1 MRLSLAFAVLLAA
14 LLGVSC
20 SPAPDSPDRNHTL
33 NLNPSNGEIKSKSK
47 ITIKKKDEFVTY
59 HVTGKITELHPAES
73 SVEIQHDEI
82 PGYMKAMTMPFDVKD
97 TNELTG
103 LNPGD
108 KVSFKLLVQAEDA
121 WIENIHVTERAVT
134 TSAPITNAAVI
145 RMRDVEPVT
154 MGDLL
159 PEYHFTN
166 EFGAPVST
174 TQFKGKALGVS
185 FLFTRCPLPTF
196 CPLMA
201 RNLAETQR
209 RMTAIPNG
217 PTNWHL
223 LAVTIDP
230 GYDTPAVLRDYG
242 ERFDCRTNT
251 MSFLT
256 GDMADIAAFG
266 EQLGLTLSREP
277 GSLPTHNLRTVVVDA
292 SGKIQSLIV
301 GNKWTADELMQD
313 LLKAAAVKP

>member
-1 MRLSLAFAVLLAA
+1 M
-14 LLGVSC
+14 
-20 SPAPDSPDRNHTL
+20 
-33 NLNPSNGEIKSKSK
+33 KSK
-47 ITIKKKDEFVTY
+47 ITIKKEAEAVY
-59 HVTGKITELHPAES
+59 HVTGKITELHPGEN

-97 TNELTG
+97 TNVLAG

-108 KVSFKLLVQAEDA
+108 TVSFKLLVQPTDA
-121 WIENIHVTERAVT
+121 WIENILVIKRATISPV
-134 TSAPITNAAVI
+134 TNAVVI
-145 RMRDVEPVT
+145 RMRDVEPVNV
-154 MGDLL
+154 GDLL

-174 TQFKGKALGVS
+174 TQFKGKALVVS

-196 CPLMA
+196 CPLIA

-209 RMTAIPNG
+209 RLAALPDA

-242 ERFDCRTNT
+242 DRFDCRTNSL
-251 MSFLT
+251 SFLT
-256 GDMADIAAFG
+256 GDITDIAAFG
-266 EQLGLTLSREP
+266 EQFGLTFAREP
-277 GSLPTHNLRTVVVDA
+277 GSLPTHSLRTVVVDA
-292 SGKIQSLIV
+292 SGKIQSIIV
-301 GNKWTADELMQD
+301 GNKWTVDELVTD
-313 LLKAAAVKP
+313 IVKAAAVKP